1 MCLGNMSLK
10 RKSVFTFP
18 DDLETTFTLQFLD
31 KIEKFPF
38 TAFLFSVTFFLNT
51 LKLYELLSLSMLD
64 FDDYV

>member
-10 RKSVFTFP
+10 RKSVFTFL

-38 TAFLFSVTFFLNT
+38 TAFFIFSDFFPKYT
-51 LKLYELLSLSMLD
+51 KAIRTP
-64 FDDYV
+64 FFVYVRF